1 MAQVNTPP
9 RGRRSGAMLV
19 ATLAAALP
27 PAVWAQAPAL
37 DQQAREAAWSGRI
50 GDGLALMD
58 RHLAEHPRDRAAQLD
73 RVRFLAWRGDMAGA
87 IEALD
92 ALGEDDHEAR
102 ALRARVNAW
111 AGRRDAALALNR
123 PLLAAD
129 PANPD
134 LAYTQAVALR
144 RGAWPHQALGPLAT
158 VEAARPGAPDTR
170 GLARSVRQAL
180 FSSVG
185 VSWSVYED
193 SDDIRLESLGVEGA
207 FRLADR
213 WTLLADAV
221 AREHSAPSVG
231 PFAPIVRGGKL
242 DERRAGLGV
251 VHAFSPDAT
260 LQAWVG
266 RSSIDA
272 PDDEV
277 TIGRISYGQRLG
289 DDLDIGLRVDRDRVV
304 ASPRSVS
311 LGAMQT
317 CVSLDVQWRP
327 TMRDVVQA
335 RMGWGDLTYGNRRFG
350 VDADYRHAITRLEKV
365 NVDVGGQAEWFGYS
379 RDPGQGYYS
388 PDRYVRAA
396 PLVAAYFKL
405 GEEQGLQIQA
415 VAGVQRDDEF
425 TSWKRA
431 LDVSGELTL
440 GIYTHWQLVAR
451 AAYSERFNE
460 FGQYDGASVGL
471 ALRYRFCEY
480 RQDRCPWAGRP

>member
-1 MAQVNTPP
+1 
-9 RGRRSGAMLV
+9 MLV
-19 ATLAAALP
+19 ATLAAVLPAAAL
-27 PAVWAQAPAL
+27 AQVPAL

-50 GDGLALMD
+50 GDGLALMG
-58 RHLAEHPRDRAAQLD
+58 RHLSEHPGDRAAQLD
-73 RVRFLAWRGDMAGA
+73 RVRFLAWRGDTAGA

-92 ALGEDDHEAR
+92 ALGEDDHDAR
-102 ALRARVNAW
+102 ALRARIHAW
-111 AGRRDAALALNR
+111 AGRRDAALALNG
-123 PLLAAD
+123 PLLGAE

-144 RGAWPHQALGPLAT
+144 RGAWPHEALAPLTT
-158 VEAARPGAPDTR
+158 VESARPEAPDTR

-185 VSWSVYED
+185 VPWSVYED
-193 SDDIRLESLGVEGA
+193 SDDIRIESLGVEMA
-207 FRLADR
+207 LRLADR

-221 AREHSAPSVG
+221 AREHSAPAAG
-231 PFAPIVRGGKL
+231 PFAPVGGGARL

-251 VHAFSPDAT
+251 IHAFSPDAT

-272 PDDEV
+272 PDEEE

-289 DDLDIGLRVDRDRVV
+289 DDLDIGLRVDRDRIA

-311 LGAMQT
+311 LGVMQT
-317 CVSLDVQWRP
+317 GVSLDVQWRP
-327 TMRDVVQA
+327 TLRDAVQA
-335 RMGWGDLTYGNRRFG
+335 RAGWGDLTADNRRLG
-350 VDADYRHAITRLEKV
+350 VDVDYRHAIARLDKV

-388 PDRYVRAA
+388 PDRYVRVA
-396 PLVAAYFKL
+396 PLVSAYFKL
-405 GEEQGLQIQA
+405 GEEQGLQLQA

-440 GIYTHWQLVAR
+440 GIFTHWQLVAR

-471 ALRYRFCEY
+471 ALRYRFCEFL
-480 RQDRCPWAGRP
+480 QDRCPWSGRP